1 LSATPSADAATQ
13 RRVYVIRHGVCD
25 PADKLLGQFDPP
37 LSVTGEGQATDL
49 ARRLEGHGIER
60 ILSSSL
66 QRAARTAE
74 LIGKHLGVETATDA
88 RLNEISYG
96 IWDGLRWAEIERI
109 DPETARRKLQDWW
122 GVTPLGG
129 ESLDVFYHR
138 VERAWLSL
146 ADHPARV
153 TAVVAHRAVNA
164 VLLALGRREVQEPGG
179 HGEPRWKGISTFE
192 QEHCGCE
199 VVAAPVRF
207 DWQSGSSVESAE

>member
-1 LSATPSADAATQ
+1 LNATLSADATAP

-25 PADKLLGQFDPP
+25 PADKLLGQFDAP
-37 LSVTGEGQATDL
+37 LSAAGERQAGDL
-49 ARRLEGHGIER
+49 ARRLEGQGIER

-66 QRAARTAE
+66 QRAVRTAE
-74 LIGKHLGVETATDA
+74 LMGKHLGVETATDA

-109 DPETARRKLQDWW
+109 DPETARRKLEDWW

-129 ESLDVFYHR
+129 ESLDVFYGR
-138 VERAWLSL
+138 VERGWLSL
-146 ADHPARV
+146 ADHPAKV

-164 VLLALGRREVQEPGG
+164 VLLALACREVQAADAP
-179 HGEPRWKGISTFE
+179 GEPRWKGISTFE
-192 QEHCGCE
+192 QEHCGFE

-207 DWQSGSSVESAE
+207 DWRPRSPVKSAE

>member
-1 LSATPSADAATQ
+1 MSVTPSADATTQ

-37 LSVTGEGQATDL
+37 LSVVGERQAADL
-49 ARRLEGHGIER
+49 ARRLEGEGIER

-66 QRAARTAE
+66 RRAVQTAE

-88 RLNEISYG
+88 RLSEISYG
-96 IWDGLRWAEIERI
+96 VWDGLRWAEIERI
-109 DPETARRKLQDWW
+109 DPETARRKLEDWW

-138 VERAWLSL
+138 VERGWLSL
-146 ADHPARV
+146 ADHPAQV

-164 VLLALGRREVQEPGG
+164 VLLALARRELQGSG
-179 HGEPRWKGISTFE
+179 SHCEPRWKGISTFE
-192 QEHCGCE
+192 QEHCGFE
-199 VVAAPVRF
+199 IVAAPVRF
-207 DWQSGSSVESAE
+207 DWKPRSSIQSAE